1 MRKYTSEKRSESRT
15 VYQFEEL
22 NSKGEKIT
30 FELTKCK
37 SDGSKGTMPYLWK
50 KHKFIDQ
57 ILKSWWSV
65 DVCVTDS
72 EGYSWIRYNPQIKP
86 YQEIDSKGNVVQN
99 RNVINFE
106 WMLEAT
112 EENRDKIIAEI
123 EKRAFA

>member
-15 VYQFEEL
+15 FFQFTDM
-22 NSKGEKIT
+22 NSQGEKIT
-30 FELTKCK
+30 FELTKCE
-37 SDGSKGTMPYLWK
+37 SDGGKGTMPYLWK
-50 KHKFIDQ
+50 KHGYIDL

-86 YQEIDSKGNVVQN
+86 YTELDSKGNIIQN
-99 RNVINFE
+99 RNVIDFQ

-112 EENRDKIIAEI
+112 EENRVKIIVEI

>member
-1 MRKYTSEKRSESRT
+1 
-15 VYQFEEL
+15 
-22 NSKGEKIT
+22 
-30 FELTKCK
+30 
-37 SDGSKGTMPYLWK
+37 MPYLWK